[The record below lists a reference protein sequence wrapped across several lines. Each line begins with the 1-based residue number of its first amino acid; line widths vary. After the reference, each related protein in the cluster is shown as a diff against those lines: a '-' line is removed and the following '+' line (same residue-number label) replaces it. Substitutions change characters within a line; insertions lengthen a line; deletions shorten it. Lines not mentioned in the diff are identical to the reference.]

1 MSRAKEILK
10 KIYELWDDDTSII
23 PIKPNNVKK
32 AFQERLAY
40 FEMDGVSVDDVDIDL
55 EGNIRVTFSDYED
68 DIMEV
73 LFGYDEDNDEGAY
86 AMILGEDDDEEYFIM
101 DLDPMNPVILQT
113 EQFGKYVNLT
123 DLSWVNKSMFASMFS
138 IGEID
143 FFSESQVREGYE
155 GNLSKDFEGYEK
167 GNTSK
172 DEVFKTVVRGGK
184 KIRLPVVRKK
194 RKKALSAKQ
203 RAGIVRAKRKR
214 KMTMK
219 TSASKMKRKK
229 SLKIRKKL
237 GIKKTK
243 LPKGYKVRR

>member
-1 MSRAKEILK
+1 MSKAKEISK
-10 KIYELWDDDTSII
+10 KIHEFWDGDTSII

-32 AFQERLAY
+32 AFQKRLAY
-40 FEMDGVSVDDVDIDL
+40 FEMDGVSVDEVDIDL

-68 DIMEV
+68 DVMEV
-73 LFGYDEDNDEGAY
+73 LFGYDEDNDEGSY
-86 AMILGEDDDEEYFIM
+86 AMILGEDDDEDYFIM

-143 FFSESQVREGYE
+143 FFTESKVREGYE
-155 GNLSKDFEGYEK
+155 GNLSDDFKGYEK
-167 GNTSK
+167 IK
-172 DEVFKTVVRGGK
+172 DEAFKTVVRGGK
-184 KIRLPVVRKK
+184 KIKLPVVRRK
-194 RKKALSAKQ
+194 RKKVLTSKQ

-219 TSASKMKRKK
+219 KSSTKLKRAK
-229 SLKIRKKL
+229 SLKIRKRL
-237 GIKKTK
+237 GLKKK
-243 LPKGYKVRR
+243 SLPKGYKVRR